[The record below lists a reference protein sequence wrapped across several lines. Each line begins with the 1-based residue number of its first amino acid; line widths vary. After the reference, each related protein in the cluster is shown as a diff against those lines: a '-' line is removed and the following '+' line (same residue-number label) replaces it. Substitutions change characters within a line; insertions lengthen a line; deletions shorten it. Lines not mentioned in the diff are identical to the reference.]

1 MFETLV
7 EIWPE
12 KVKNFEHKNILRIE
26 KYFKFPVV
34 GGCVSRMWATII
46 EISQKT
52 FLIAPFCRE
61 FSTEFFK
68 A

>member
-26 KYFKFPVV
+26 KYFKFPVK
-34 GGCVSRMWATII
+34 SYYYYF
-46 EISQKT
+46 K
-52 FLIAPFCRE
+52 FLLTLVTKSNIPIHFGLLE
-61 FSTEFFK
+61 QI
-68 A
+68 

>member
-1 MFETLV
+1 MLKLELCGGTMSAL
-7 EIWPE
+7 IT
-12 KVKNFEHKNILRIE
+12 NRINPIYAA
-26 KYFKFPVV
+26 KGKQFFTDTTPL
-34 GGCVSRMWATII
+34 RMWGTII
-46 EISQKT
+46 EIFQKT